1 MLSAM
6 AQILSPESWRKYV
19 SFITGLVVI
28 SCIISPVENLAR
40 TKAFSFGFSD
50 NATDIRGAVSQQ
62 ELINKELS
70 DRISADIEERL
81 LSEFNLDITASV
93 ELKLNSGEQIE
104 GVEKIRI
111 KGAELNR
118 KAIERL
124 EDVYGTDKIYCDQR

>member
-1 MLSAM
+1 M

-28 SCIISPVENLAR
+28 SCIISPIENLADTR
-40 TKAFSFGFSD
+40 AFSFGFSD
-50 NATDIRGAVSQQ
+50 NTTDISNAVSQQ
-62 ELINKELS
+62 ELVNKELEG
-70 DRISADIEERL
+70 RISADIEERL
-81 LSEFNLDITASV
+81 RDEFDLNIKASV
-93 ELKLNSGEQIE
+93 ELKLNSGRQIE

-111 KGAELNR
+111 KGAELDS